1 MAKTAVYTVMGGLGR
16 QLMQAQ
22 IALELTEK
30 YDKVLV
36 FAHYINELSIF
47 FSGHPK
53 VTLLTYDQLGAMS
66 ATIMTNPDD
75 YDIYRYNIYDDG
87 EFSKKRASFYNVA
100 RKLVGLKEKKEDNNE
115 DGQTTMP
122 VFVMNTMDNIRNA
135 EEFSKVHP
143 HFVMFCRQGGLSNL
157 PGPDGRRQPGQEHG
171 LLRSYPIDKSEKLVE
186 LLNQKGYEVLQVCL
200 PEEPHIK
207 GAIYMN
213 NEMPMTFYTEL
224 AKYAEAV
231 ITIDS
236 SLMHFTIAN
245 CKKMVAIWLQ
255 TNVNGF
261 GYIKAINLKPVDYTP
276 ISLLLSGIQ
285 DSPVCE
291 PVSPEEVVDA
301 VEGRAEKTV

>member
-36 FAHYINELSIF
+36 FAHYVNELSVF

-66 ATIMTNPDD
+66 ATIMANPDD
-75 YDIYRYNIYDDG
+75 YDIFRYNIYDDG

-100 RKLVGLKEKKEDNNE
+100 RKLCGLKEKKEDNNA
-115 DGQTTMP
+115 DGQATMP
-122 VFVMNTMDNIRNA
+122 TFLMNTMDNINNA
-135 EEFSKVHP
+135 AEFAKQHP
-143 HFVMFCRQGGLSNL
+143 RFVMFCRQGGLSNL
-157 PGPDGRRQPGQEHG
+157 PGPDGRRQPGQEHE
-171 LLRSYPIDKSEKLVE
+171 LLRSCPIDKSERLVE

-207 GAIYMN
+207 DAIYMN
-213 NEMPMTFYTEL
+213 QEMPMTFYTEL

-245 CKKMVAIWLQ
+245 CKKMLSIWRE

-261 GYIKAINLKPVDYTP
+261 GYVKAINLKPVDYTP
-276 ISLLLSGIQ
+276 VALLLSGIQ
-285 DSPVCE
+285 DSPICE
-291 PVSPEEVVDA
+291 PVSPEEVLDA
-301 VEGRAEKTV
+301 IEGRTE

>member
-1 MAKTAVYTVMGGLGR
+1 MTAVYTIMGGLGR

-22 IALELTEK
+22 IALELSEK
-30 YDKVLV
+30 YDRVLV

-53 VTLLTYDQLGAMS
+53 ITLLTYDQLSAMS
-66 ATIMTNPDD
+66 ATIMANPKE
-75 YDIYRYNIYDDG
+75 YDLFRYNIYDDG
-87 EFSKKRASFYNVA
+87 EFAKKQASFYNVA
-100 RKLVGLKEKKEDNNE
+100 RKLAGLKEKKEDNND
-115 DGQTTMP
+115 DGQLTMP
-122 VFVMNTMDNIRNA
+122 TFMMNTTDNIHNA
-135 EEFSKVHP
+135 EEFAKAHP
-143 HFVMFCRQGGLSNL
+143 KFIMFCRQGGLSNL

-186 LLNQKGYEVLQVCL
+186 LLNAEGYEVLQVCL

-207 GAIYMN
+207 GALFMN

-224 AKYAEAV
+224 ARYAEAV

-261 GYIKAINLKPVDYTP
+261 GYVKAINMKPVSYTP
-276 ISLLLSGIQ
+276 VALLLSGIQ

-291 PVSPEEVVDA
+291 PASPEEIVDA
-301 VEGRAEKTV
+301 ISGRTKRTN

>member
-1 MAKTAVYTVMGGLGR
+1 M
-16 QLMQAQ
+16 
-22 IALELTEK
+22 
-30 YDKVLV
+30 
-36 FAHYINELSIF
+36 
-47 FSGHPK
+47 
-53 VTLLTYDQLGAMS
+53 
-66 ATIMTNPDD
+66 
-75 YDIYRYNIYDDG
+75 
-87 EFSKKRASFYNVA
+87 
-100 RKLVGLKEKKEDNNE
+100 KEKKEDNNK
-115 DGQTTMP
+115 DGQATMP
-122 VFVMNTMDNIRNA
+122 TFLMNTMDNINNA
-135 EEFSKVHP
+135 AEFSKQHP
-143 HFVMFCRQGGLSNL
+143 RFVMFCRQGGLSNL

-207 GAIYMN
+207 DAIYMN
-213 NEMPMTFYTEL
+213 AEMPMTFYTEL

-261 GYIKAINLKPVDYTP
+261 GYVKAINLNPVNYTP

-285 DSPVCE
+285 DSPICE
-291 PVSPEEVVDA
+291 PVSPEEIVNA
-301 VEGRAEKTV
+301 VEGRTEKTL

>member
-36 FAHYINELSIF
+36 FAHYVNELSVF

-66 ATIMTNPDD
+66 ATIMANPDD
-75 YDIYRYNIYDDG
+75 YDIFRYNIYDDG

-100 RKLVGLKEKKEDNNE
+100 RKLVGLKEKKEDNSE
-115 DGQTTMP
+115 DGQATMP
-122 VFVMNTMDNIRNA
+122 TFLMNTMDNINNA
-135 EEFSKVHP
+135 AEFAKQHP
-143 HFVMFCRQGGLSNL
+143 RFVLFCRQGGLSNI

-171 LLRSYPIDKSEKLVE
+171 LLRAYPIDKSEKLVE

-261 GYIKAINLKPVDYTP
+261 GYVKAINLQPVDYTP
-276 ISLLLSGIQ
+276 IALLMSGIQ
-285 DSPVCE
+285 DSPICE
-291 PVSPEEVVDA
+291 PVSPEDVLDA
-301 VEGRAEKTV
+301 LEGRTEKTL

>member
-36 FAHYINELSIF
+36 FAHYVNELSVF

-66 ATIMTNPDD
+66 ATIMANPDD
-75 YDIYRYNIYDDG
+75 YDIFRYNIYDDG

-100 RKLVGLKEKKEDNNE
+100 RKLCGLKEKKEDNNA
-115 DGQTTMP
+115 DGQATMP
-122 VFVMNTMDNIRNA
+122 TFLMNTMDNINNA
-135 EEFSKVHP
+135 AEFAKQHP
-143 HFVMFCRQGGLSNL
+143 RFVMFCRQGGLSSL
-157 PGPDGRRQPGQEHG
+157 PGPDGRRQPGQEHE
-171 LLRSYPIDKSEKLVE
+171 LLRSYPIDKSERLVE

-207 GAIYMN
+207 DTIYMN
-213 NEMPMTFYTEL
+213 QEMPMTFYTEL

-245 CKKMVAIWLQ
+245 CKKMLSIWRE

-261 GYIKAINLKPVDYTP
+261 GYVKAINLKPVDYTP
-276 ISLLLSGIQ
+276 VALLLSGIQ
-285 DSPVCE
+285 DSPICE
-291 PVSPEEVVDA
+291 PVSPEEVLDA
-301 VEGRAEKTV
+301 IEGRTE

>member
-30 YDKVLV
+30 YDRVLV
-36 FAHYINELSIF
+36 FAHYVNELSVF

-53 VTLLTYDQLGAMS
+53 VTLLTYDQLSAMS
-66 ATIMTNPDD
+66 ATIMAHPDD
-75 YDIYRYNIYDDG
+75 YDLFRYNIYDDG

-100 RKLVGLKEKKEDNNE
+100 RKLVGLKEKKEDNNK
-115 DGQTTMP
+115 DGQITMP
-122 VFVMNTMDNIRNA
+122 TFLMNTMDNINNA
-135 EEFSKVHP
+135 AEFSKQHP
-143 HFVMFCRQGGLSNL
+143 RFVMFCRQGGLSNL
-157 PGPDGRRQPGQEHG
+157 PGPDGIRQPGQEHG
-171 LLRSYPIDKSEKLVE
+171 LLRSYPIDKSEKLIE
-186 LLNQKGYEVLQVCL
+186 LLNQRGYEVLQVCL

-207 GAIYMN
+207 NAIYMN

-261 GYIKAINLKPVDYTP
+261 GYVKAINLLPKDYTP
-276 ISLLLSGIQ
+276 IALLMSGIM
-285 DSPVCE
+285 DSPVCT
-291 PVSPEEVVDA
+291 PVSPEEIVKNVV
-301 VEGRAEKTV
+301 ES

>member
-1 MAKTAVYTVMGGLGR
+1 MAKTAVYTIMGGLGR

-22 IALELTEK
+22 IALELSEK
-30 YDKVLV
+30 YEKVLV
-36 FAHYINELSIF
+36 FAHYVNELSIF

-53 VTLLTYDQLGAMS
+53 VTLLTYDQLSAMS
-66 ATIMTNPDD
+66 ATIMANPDD
-75 YDIYRYNIYDDG
+75 YDIFRYNIYDDG

-100 RKLVGLKEKKEDNNE
+100 RKLVGLKEKKEDNNV
-115 DGQTTMP
+115 DGQATMP
-122 VFVMNTMDNIRNA
+122 VFVMNTMDNINA
-135 EEFSKVHP
+135 AAEFAKQHP
-143 HFVMFCRQGGLSNL
+143 KFVMFCRQGGLSNI

-213 NEMPMTFYTEL
+213 QEQSMTFYTEL
-224 AKYAEAV
+224 SKYAEAV

-261 GYIKAINLKPVDYTP
+261 GYVKAINLKPKDYTP
-276 ISLLLSGIQ
+276 IALLLSGIQ

-291 PVSPEEVVDA
+291 PVSPEEIVNA
-301 VEGRAEKTV
+301 V

>member
-1 MAKTAVYTVMGGLGR
+1 MTAVYTIMGGLRR

-22 IALELTEK
+22 IALELSEK
-30 YDKVLV
+30 YDRVLV
-36 FAHYINELSIF
+36 FAHYVNELSIF

-53 VTLLTYDQLGAMS
+53 ITLLTYDQLSAMS
-66 ATIMTNPDD
+66 ATIMANPKE
-75 YDIYRYNIYDDG
+75 YDLFRYNIYDDG
-87 EFSKKRASFYNVA
+87 EFAKKQASFYNVA
-100 RKLVGLKEKKEDNNE
+100 RKLAGLKEKKEDNND
-115 DGQTTMP
+115 DGQITMP
-122 VFVMNTMDNIRNA
+122 TFIMNTEDNIHNA
-135 EEFSKVHP
+135 EEFAKVHP
-143 HFVMFCRQGGLSNL
+143 KFIMFCRQGGLSNI

-186 LLNQKGYEVLQVCL
+186 LLNAEGYEVLQVCL

-207 GAIYMN
+207 GALYMN

-224 AKYAEAV
+224 SKYAEAV

-261 GYIKAINLKPVDYTP
+261 GYVKAINMKPVSYTP
-276 ISLLLSGIQ
+276 VALLLSGIQ

-291 PVSPEEVVDA
+291 PASPEEIVDA
-301 VEGRAEKTV
+301 ISGRTKRAN

>member
-1 MAKTAVYTVMGGLGR
+1 MTAVYTIMGGLGR

-22 IALELTEK
+22 IALELSEK
-30 YDKVLV
+30 YDRVLV
-36 FAHYINELSIF
+36 FAHYINELQIF

-53 VTLLTYDQLGAMS
+53 ITLLTYDQLSAMS
-66 ATIMTNPDD
+66 ATIMANPKE
-75 YDIYRYNIYDDG
+75 YDLFRYNIYDDG
-87 EFSKKRASFYNVA
+87 EFAKKQASFYNVA

-115 DGQTTMP
+115 DGQITMP
-122 VFVMNTMDNIRNA
+122 TFVMNTTDNIHNA
-135 EEFSKVHP
+135 EEFAKVHP
-143 HFVMFCRQGGLSNL
+143 KFIMFCRQGGLSNI

-186 LLNQKGYEVLQVCL
+186 LLNAEGYEVLQVCL

-207 GAIYMN
+207 GALYMN

-261 GYIKAINLKPVDYTP
+261 GYVKAINMNPVNYTP
-276 ISLLLSGIQ
+276 VALLLSGIQ

-291 PVSPEEVVDA
+291 PVSPEEIVDA
-301 VEGRAEKTV
+301 ISGRTKGTN

>member
-1 MAKTAVYTVMGGLGR
+1 MAKTAVYTIMGGLGR

-30 YDKVLV
+30 YEKVLV
-36 FAHYINELSIF
+36 FAHYVSELSVF

-53 VTLLTYDQLGAMS
+53 VTLLTYDQLSAMS
-66 ATIMTNPDD
+66 ATIMANPDD
-75 YDIYRYNIYDDG
+75 YDIFRYNIYDDG

-100 RKLVGLKEKKEDNNE
+100 RKLAGLKEKKEDNNA
-115 DGQTTMP
+115 DGQVTMP
-122 VFVMNTMDNIRNA
+122 TFLMNTMDNINNA
-135 EEFSKVHP
+135 AEFAKQHP
-143 HFVMFCRQGGLSNL
+143 KFVLFCRQGGLSNI

-186 LLNQKGYEVLQVCL
+186 ILSQKGYEILQVCL

-213 NEMPMTFYTEL
+213 QEMPMTFYTEL

-245 CKKMVAIWLQ
+245 CKKMVAVWLQ

-261 GYIKAINLKPVDYTP
+261 GYVKAINLNPVDYTP
-276 ISLLLSGIQ
+276 IALLLSGIQ
-285 DSPVCE
+285 DSPVCT
-291 PVSPEEVVDA
+291 PVEPEEIVNA
-301 VEGRAEKTV
+301 IEGRPEKTL

>member
-36 FAHYINELSIF
+36 FAHYVNELSVF

-66 ATIMTNPDD
+66 ATIMANPDD
-75 YDIYRYNIYDDG
+75 YDIFRYNIYDDG

-100 RKLVGLKEKKEDNNE
+100 RKLCGLKEKKEDNNA
-115 DGQTTMP
+115 DGQATMP
-122 VFVMNTMDNIRNA
+122 TFLMNTMDNINNA
-135 EEFSKVHP
+135 AEFAKQHP
-143 HFVMFCRQGGLSNL
+143 RFVMFCRQGGLSNL
-157 PGPDGRRQPGQEHG
+157 PGPDGRRQPGQEHE
-171 LLRSYPIDKSEKLVE
+171 LLRSYPIDKSERLVE

-207 GAIYMN
+207 DAIYMN
-213 NEMPMTFYTEL
+213 QEMPMTFYTEL

-245 CKKMVAIWLQ
+245 CKKMLSIWRE

-261 GYIKAINLKPVDYTP
+261 GYVKAINLKPVDYTP
-276 ISLLLSGIQ
+276 VALLLSGIQ
-285 DSPVCE
+285 DSPIWE
-291 PVSPEEVVDA
+291 PVSPEEVLDA
-301 VEGRAEKTV
+301 IEGRTE

>member
-36 FAHYINELSIF
+36 FAHYVNELSVF

-66 ATIMTNPDD
+66 ATIMANPDD
-75 YDIYRYNIYDDG
+75 YDIFRYNIYDDG

-100 RKLVGLKEKKEDNNE
+100 RTLCGLKEKKEDNNA
-115 DGQTTMP
+115 DGQATMP
-122 VFVMNTMDNIRNA
+122 TFLMNTMDNINNA
-135 EEFSKVHP
+135 AEFAKQHP
-143 HFVMFCRQGGLSNL
+143 RFVMFCRQGGLSSL
-157 PGPDGRRQPGQEHG
+157 PGPDGRRQPGQEHE
-171 LLRSYPIDKSEKLVE
+171 LLRSYPIDKSERLVE

-207 GAIYMN
+207 DTIYMN
-213 NEMPMTFYTEL
+213 QEMPMTFYTEL

-245 CKKMVAIWLQ
+245 CKKMLSIWRE

-261 GYIKAINLKPVDYTP
+261 GYVKAINLKPVDYTP
-276 ISLLLSGIQ
+276 VALLLSGIQ
-285 DSPVCE
+285 DSPICE
-291 PVSPEEVVDA
+291 PVSPEEVLDA
-301 VEGRAEKTV
+301 IEGRTE